1 MKTRILLLL
10 ILSIWACDTVKV
22 PAKIQAH
29 FLEMEPDASGFI
41 WTVEGDVYQVDYHLD
56 NRHTTSYYDKRGT
69 WLETETEITVEEL
82 AHDVVQTLKT
92 KMGEYSI
99 VDIELVYTRDGDT
112 LYEVDLKKGGKFY
125 DILFDPTGKILRKK
139 I

>member
-1 MKTRILLLL
+1 MKTTILLLS
-10 ILSIWACDTVKV
+10 IFTIWACDSVKV
-22 PAKIQAH
+22 PAKIQVH
-29 FLEMEPDASGFI
+29 FLEMEPNASDFV
-41 WTVEGDVYQVDYHLD
+41 WTVEGNIYQVDYHLN
-56 NRHTTSYYDKRGT
+56 NRHTTSYYDKQGL

-82 AHDVVQTLKT
+82 AHDVLQTLKT

-99 VDIELVYTRDGDT
+99 VDIELVNTRNGET
-112 LYEVDLKKGGKFY
+112 LYEVDLKKGGKIY